1 MSTASVVQVVSPR
14 KGDIVLTCKGHRRLW
29 DGRHWRVLC
38 RISNCTAQRQ
48 GSLDNRFGLC
58 KKHFT
63 QLELKKF
70 QSLSSNFEQENSANL
85 MLSDEDK
92 MKTSKRRKL
101 NIIIDQLR
109 YSQTISHSN
118 ILEQSDLYFTIKSK

>member
-1 MSTASVVQVVSPR
+1 MFDLICRINMSTSSTRQMLSPR
-14 KGDIVLTCKGHRRLW
+14 KGDIVLTRKGHRRLW

-48 GSLDNRFGLC
+48 GSLDNKFGLC

-63 QLELKKF
+63 QFE
-70 QSLSSNFEQENSANL
+70 SNKSQTFSQEKL
-85 MLSDEDK
+85 LFDDDENIK
-92 MKTSKRRKL
+92 NSKRRKL

-109 YSQTISHSN
+109 YSQTLAQARHV
-118 ILEQSDLYFTIKSK
+118 D

>member
-1 MSTASVVQVVSPR
+1 MSTANVSQVKSPM
-14 KGDIVLTCKGHRRLW
+14 KGNIVLTSKGHRRLW

-48 GSLDNRFGLC
+48 GSLYNKLGLC

-63 QLELKKF
+63 QIEFNKF
-70 QSLSSNFEQENSANL
+70 KPLRDSCLSSKFEQKNQIEIVSEKQA
-85 MLSDEDK
+85 K
-92 MKTSKRRKL
+92 QKTSKRRNL

-109 YSQTISHSN
+109 NLQERENFYSN
-118 ILEQSDLYFTIKSK
+118 E